1 MDNLSD
7 DEVSQP
13 HQGLQWVPNIGRL
26 LADRKVDET
35 ECDDSLSVKGGRQLV
50 AHFRDAYT
58 SGSRPPRRCVTSA
71 TNPLWTGSVDYTAS
85 CGEYVPGISAS
96 HRLKDKTM
104 DASSTSSTHTHGT
117 RIHSSSYVAG
127 MVPFRGRRKTPRSRG
142 SKANTNRLVLSTRD
156 PAIVRR

>member
-1 MDNLSD
+1 MR
-7 DEVSQP
+7 
-13 HQGLQWVPNIGRL
+13 WVPNIGRL
-26 LADRKVDET
+26 STDHEAGEAN
-35 ECDDSLSVKGGRQLV
+35 CSSSLSVKGDEQLLV
-50 AHFRDAYT
+50 HSRNAYT
-58 SGSRPPRRCVTSA
+58 SGSRPPRRCA
-71 TNPLWTGSVDYTAS
+71 WTCSVDYTAS
-85 CGEYVPGISAS
+85 CGVYAPDISAS

-117 RIHSSSYVAG
+117 RIHSSPYVAG